1 MKNKLSKR
9 ISFIISGI
17 LGLCLVL
24 LAVVVL
30 IAKQHDL
37 RLEYEETK
45 SSKIA
50 FLKTALSEPL
60 YTYNQVSIENITNS
74 FFEEWNRTVVKI
86 EVFDS
91 NGTLFFSK
99 SDANLYNPL
108 HELDKLEKAI
118 VFNDKTIGKVVVY
131 SDYSYYQS
139 IFKKWALGL
148 ILYTV
153 FVITILNLFFF
164 FMLNKLIGKPLFRLT
179 KELEKLQT
187 NDYSAKIKEDYRDE
201 LKDIAE
207 AFNVAIEKIKD
218 RDEKINLYAQSLEV
232 MVEKRTM
239 ERDEQKIKAVNAAR
253 LASIGEMSAQI
264 AHEINNP
271 LTVIDVLAFQM
282 TRKHGKDSSEEL
294 PDEIIKL
301 QKIRNMVE
309 RIQKIITSVKKISRD
324 GHNEEYRLFP
334 LNEFLESIK
343 DLTSFKMLSSDI
355 EFRLI
360 NQSSITE
367 LYGQEIPL
375 SQVIINLINNAVDA
389 ISVLPKPRF
398 IECRIYDK
406 NNRVY
411 FSIKDS
417 GNGIPLEI
425 RKKMLNPFFTTK
437 ESSRGT
443 GLGLSISLEIIRAH
457 QGELYYVE
465 GSTHT
470 EFEFYLPKDVRKS

>member
-9 ISFIISGI
+9 ISFLISGI
-17 LGLCLVL
+17 IGLCLVL
-24 LAVVVL
+24 LAIVVL
-30 IAKQHDL
+30 MAKQHDL

-45 SSKIA
+45 NSKVS

-60 YTYNQVSIENITNS
+60 YTYNQVSIENIINS

-86 EVFDS
+86 EVYDS
-91 NGTLFFSK
+91 NGTIFVSK
-99 SDANLYNPL
+99 SDAHLYNPL
-108 HELDKLEKAI
+108 HELDKHERQI
-118 VFNDKTIGKVVVY
+118 EFNNKMIGKVVIY
-131 SDYSYYQS
+131 SDYNYYQS
-139 IFKKWALGL
+139 IFKKWAVGL
-148 ILYTV
+148 VIYTV
-153 FVITILNLFFF
+153 FVIVVLNFFF
-164 FMLNKLIGKPLFRLT
+164 FFTLNRLIGKPIFRLT
-179 KELEKLQT
+179 KELEKLQK
-187 NDYSAKIKEDYRDE
+187 NDYTAKIREDYRDE

-239 ERDEQKIKAVNAAR
+239 ERDEQKIKAVNASR

-282 TRKHGKDSSEEL
+282 TRKLGKENDGEL
-294 PDEIIKL
+294 PDEVVKL

-309 RIQKIITSVKKISRD
+309 RIQKIINSVKKISRD
-324 GHNEEYRLFP
+324 GYNEEYRYFP

-355 EFRLI
+355 EFKLI
-360 NQSSITE
+360 NESKLIE
-367 LYGQEIPL
+367 IYGQEIPL
-375 SQVIINLINNAVDA
+375 SQVLINLINNSVDA
-389 ISVLPKPRF
+389 ISELPKPRY

-406 NNRVY
+406 DDRIY

-417 GNGIPLEI
+417 GLGIPLEI
-425 RKKMLNPFFTTK
+425 RKKMLTPFFTTK
-437 ESSRGT
+437 DSKRGT
-443 GLGLSISLEIIRAH
+443 GLGLSISLEIIRGH

-465 GSTHT
+465 QSSNTQ
-470 EFEFYLPKDVRKS
+470 FEFYLPKKMRTV